1 MKYMSMSP
9 LIFIF
14 YNAYQKHHGIS
25 DGYKAA
31 LNMCD
36 PTLIVLVYLV
46 GYINMFKS
54 SISLGIETTANQ
66 NRLTQ

>member
-1 MKYMSMSP
+1 MSP

-46 GYINMFKS
+46 GYINMLKS
-54 SISLGIETTANQ
+54 IMCLGIETTANQ
-66 NRLTQ
+66 NGLTQ